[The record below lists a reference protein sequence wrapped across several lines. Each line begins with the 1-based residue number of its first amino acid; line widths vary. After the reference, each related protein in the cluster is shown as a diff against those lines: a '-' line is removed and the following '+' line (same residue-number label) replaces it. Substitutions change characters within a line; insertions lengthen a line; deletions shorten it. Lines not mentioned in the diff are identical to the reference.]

1 MSYYLSESD
10 VKILKQTIN
19 TVNNLP
25 SSQGNKSRPTIKHAF
40 AYVELTEQN
49 EDGLWSAKEV
59 YFDETGT
66 ASELVD
72 GRTWGADSVYI
83 IVNGTVSVGQVV
95 RVEAYYMVDA
105 NGAEQAVW
113 VGSAI
118 GGGGTSMFRFKVLAD
133 FSSGKGDQSLGKA
146 ELVDEHDIVLDNG
159 STIILTQNKF
169 TEADFF
175 EGEILYAIT
184 ANPIFPSPLYT
195 YYLLDPFLAGIGGTS
210 A

>member
-1 MSYYLSESD
+1 MNYYLSDSD
-10 VKILKQTIN
+10 VKILKQTVN

-25 SSQGNKSRPTIKHAF
+25 SSQRNKSRPTIKHAF

-118 GGGGTSMFRFKVLAD
+118 GGGGTTIQRLQAKADVTLTPLVNDVLNFRSVTFIN
-133 FSSGKGDQSLGKA
+133 SSIS
-146 ELVDEHDIVLDNG
+146 ESIIVV
-159 STIILTQNKF
+159 QNKVAQVF
-169 TEADFF
+169 YE
-175 EGEILYAIT
+175 ENEIIYAEYDAVNSRYI
-184 ANPIFPSPLYT
+184 
-195 YYLLDPFLAGIGGTS
+195 LDPFIFAQGIQNATI
-210 A
+210 

>member
-1 MSYYLSESD
+1 MNYYLSDSD
-10 VKILKQTIN
+10 VKILKQTVN

-25 SSQGNKSRPTIKHAF
+25 SSQRNKSRPTIKHAF

-118 GGGGTSMFRFKVLAD
+118 GGGGGDVLYCVFK
-133 FSSGKGDQSLGKA
+133 
-146 ELVDEHDIVLDNG
+146 N
-159 STIILTQNKF
+159 N
-169 TEADFF
+169 
-175 EGEILYAIT
+175 EG
-184 ANPIFPSPLYT
+184 NDLYT
-195 YYLLDPFLAGIGGTS
+195 CDVYPNALFAQDTEVKLNANVRVFNVDYGSVLNDTKLTCWTAPTSDEGVDYYAEAPTWQQEA
-210 A
+210 